1 METSMVFIFGQQFLK
16 QPWAQS
22 FTKCNKL
29 TRLIVVL
36 IFFFFLSY
44 QGLSY
49 ATCSSNIQTCPD
61 QICDSL
67 EELSRSICP
76 QDCVQ
81 KSQIGFPILHED
93 TDSLKGLGTVK
104 FSGYICSC
112 RGSSCSCM
120 HKDEAQNHSI
130 LQEELE
136 DNEPFSSTYLTTH
149 DGKYFLTLKF
159 IFSCNNLTPLNLL
172 SIFL

>member
-1 METSMVFIFGQQFLK
+1 MHFNCCLK
-16 QPWAQS
+16 
-22 FTKCNKL
+22 L
-29 TRLIVVL
+29 
-36 IFFFFLSY
+36 FFLFHSY

-49 ATCSSNIQTCPD
+49 ATCSSNKQTCPD

-81 KSQIGFPILHED
+81 KSQIGLPFLHEG
-93 TDSLKGLGTVK
+93 TASWKTGFGTVIY
-104 FSGYICSC
+104 SGRVCSC
-112 RGSSCSCM
+112 RGSTCSCM

-136 DNEPFSSTYLTTH
+136 DNEPFSSTYLTTN
-149 DGKYFLTLKF
+149 DGKFL
-159 IFSCNNLTPLNLL
+159 LL
-172 SIFL
+172 DSYVHAYSHMKTSN